1 MTALLAMGSIGLK
14 LGILVAVALGSG
26 AVGYRLGR
34 DLDVFLSAD
43 RSPARRARRLVDRI
57 AVERGLARGDLLR
70 AMLEEDARS
79 TAGAPGR

>member
-1 MTALLAMGSIGLK
+1 MTALLAMGSIGIK

-34 DLDVFLSAD
+34 DLDVFLPAD
-43 RSPARRARRLVDRI
+43 RSPARRALRLVDRI

-70 AMLEEDARS
+70 AVLEEDARS
-79 TAGAPGR
+79 TAGAPRR